1 MEVKNILE
9 KLQKNPEKIALT
21 HIDVDQKK
29 EFDIS
34 CEDFYNSI
42 VSLANYFH
50 KDLNLKPGDTV
61 AYMFEN
67 CPEVLIFNFACFL
80 SGLRVCP
87 LDSKRDLDEIADF
100 KLKQTEAK
108 VFFKRST
115 NKLNVEDIK
124 TISIDDY
131 FELKKIVAENL
142 DLKI

>member
-42 VSLANYFH
+42 VSLANYFYQ
-50 KDLNLKPGDTV
+50 DLNLKPGDTV

-87 LDSKRDLDEIADF
+87 LDSKRDLDDVVDF

-115 NKLNVEDIK
+115 KKVDAGNVE
-124 TISIDDY
+124 TVNIDDY
-131 FELKKIVAENL
+131 FELKKLTGENL
-142 DLKI
+142 DLGV